1 MLPICIQRAADAL
14 LSQQRATFPYTLATT
29 IPHDL
34 SNMDPRSPGEPPRLS
49 GSVVADRGRTV
60 PYEHVMRRASVAAV
74 LASMLLASGCGGS
87 NGDESD
93 NNPTSNAPSRI
104 VATAVERA
112 LQNDTPVAQQIVA
125 VDNAFGLAL
134 FNVLNQGATSNVAIS
149 PTSIALALQM
159 VFNGAEGSTEQGMS
173 HALQLQGL
181 GALAVDQDNA
191 ALQAALVKPDPQVQ
205 LTTANSLWMHLS
217 ENPVLPSFISTNE
230 TYYAA
235 EIGDLSG
242 APDDVNAWVASETNG
257 LITQI
262 LPRGNYD
269 YSVDAVLAN
278 AIYFKGS
285 WTTAFNPNLT
295 TAAPFTLTD
304 GTEVSCQMMN
314 QTGSFPYLSGADFQ
328 AVELPYGQTSRL
340 SMLII
345 LPPVGVNLSSFVA
358 NMTNQELSTWI
369 ADLEPTQVS
378 IGLPRFTANYASSLV
393 SALTS
398 LGMGVAFIPNVADF
412 AELASGVGVHISAVE
427 HEAVVQVDES
437 GTVAAAAT
445 TVTVR
450 TTVVVRNASM
460 TMSRPFFYAI
470 LDGKTGALLF
480 IGTLID
486 PTQS

>member
-1 MLPICIQRAADAL
+1 M
-14 LSQQRATFPYTLATT
+14 
-29 IPHDL
+29 
-34 SNMDPRSPGEPPRLS
+34 
-49 GSVVADRGRTV
+49 

-74 LASMLLASGCGGS
+74 LAAMLLASGCRDS
-87 NGDESD
+87 NSDGSD
-93 NNPTSNAPSRI
+93 NNPAVNAPSPV

-125 VDNAFGLAL
+125 ADNTFGLAL

-173 HALQLQGL
+173 QALQLQGL

-191 ALQAALVKPDPQVQ
+191 ALQAALVNPDPQVQ

-217 ENPVLPSFISTNE
+217 GNPVLPSFVSTNE

-242 APDDVNAWVASETNG
+242 APDNVNAWVASETNG

-262 LPRGNYD
+262 LPPANYD
-269 YSVDAVLAN
+269 LVVAVLAN

-295 TAAPFTLTD
+295 TAAPFALTD
-304 GTEVSCQMMN
+304 GTEVSCQMMS

-328 AVELPYGQTSRL
+328 AVEVPYGQTSRL

-345 LPPVGVNLSSFVA
+345 LPAVGVNLSNFVA

-398 LGMGVAFIPNVADF
+398 LGMGVAFNPNAADF
-412 AELASGVGVHISAVE
+412 ADLASGVGVHISDVE

-445 TVTVR
+445 TVTVG
-450 TTVVVRNASM
+450 TSSVAQNASI
-460 TMSRPFFYAI
+460 TMNRPFFYAI

-486 PTQS
+486 PTRSSS